1 MSQIVRYQKGSKANA
16 FRSKYPNTP
25 LGQRFK
31 KKQTIPRSLV
41 MQTMSTAPE
50 KKNLDVF
57 AALTTLA
64 GGAWSL
70 AVLLN
75 DTTSGNGPS
84 GRLGRSF
91 TMTSLQLRY
100 NLARTGSNGPSQA
113 RIVVIYDKQPTGA
126 LPVALDIFSS
136 DTSVSPIN
144 LANSERFIVIMDE
157 LTDSFQS
164 TSLNIS
170 GNRFRKIGLSSIW
183 TTGGTGITGV
193 KTGAVYLIAANNDK
207 FGGVVSVD
215 MDFYTR
221 IRYIDN

>member
-1 MSQIVRYQKGSKANA
+1 MYKAKKANA

-25 LGQRFK
+25 LGERFK
-31 KKQTIPRSLV
+31 KRQRPQKSLV
-41 MQTMSTAPE
+41 MMTTSTSPE
-50 KKNLDVF
+50 KKNIDNF
-57 AALTTLA
+57 SALTTLA

-75 DTTSGNGPS
+75 DTQQANGPN

-113 RIVVIYDKQPTGA
+113 RIVVIYDKQPSGA
-126 LPVALDIFSS
+126 LPVALDFFAS
-136 DTSVSPIN
+136 DTSVSPLN
-144 LANSERFIVIMDE
+144 LSNSERFVVIMDE

-170 GNRFRKIGLSSIW
+170 GYRYRKIGLSSVW
-183 TTGGTGITGV
+183 NSGGTGITGV
-193 KTGAVYLIAANNDK
+193 KTGAIYLIASNNDK

-215 MDFYTR
+215 MDFFTR